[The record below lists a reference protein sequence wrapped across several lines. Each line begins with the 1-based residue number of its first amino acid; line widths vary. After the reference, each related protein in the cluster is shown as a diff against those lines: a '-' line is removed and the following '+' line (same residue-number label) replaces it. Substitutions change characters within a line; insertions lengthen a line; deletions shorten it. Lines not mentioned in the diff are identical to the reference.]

1 MPHHTVVPDDETAHL
16 PAMPAPE
23 LEPRRCEAAAAEG
36 PGGEGVEQ
44 TAGHMEH
51 GAGEAEHPVVIDQR
65 EGRSWNEKTFRRR
78 RPKGGVRVEVRGMQG
93 SAPHPRPEPP
103 DAPPP
108 VASAGVGGKP

>member
-1 MPHHTVVPDDETAHL
+1 MLHHTVVPDDEVAHL

-36 PGGEGVEQ
+36 LGGEGVEQ

-65 EGRSWNEKTFRRR
+65 EGRSWDEKTFRRR
-78 RPKGGVRVEVRGMQG
+78 RSKGGVPVETRSMQG
-93 SAPHPRPEPP
+93 SDSHPRPEPP